1 MDETPRAPRRGRLFV
16 VSAPS
21 GAGKTSLVRALLDAD
36 PGVRFSTSFT
46 TRKPR
51 AGEVDGRDYHFV
63 SPARFEAMLQ
73 SDAFLEH
80 ALVFDHRYG
89 TGREEVGRITAD
101 GFDVV
106 LEIDWQGARQVR
118 TSMPD
123 CISVFVLPPSLAE
136 LERRLRGRSTDSE
149 ETIRR
154 RLGDALADMTHWNE
168 FDYAVVN
175 DDFEVALAQLKDIF
189 AGAGEDCRTDNPSV
203 RRQIEVVMA

>member
-203 RRQIEVVMA
+203 HRQIEVVMA